1 MIFLF
6 NYEQGK
12 TSIYFLLYKLNKG
25 VHISCFNSKQVD
37 DINSSKP
44 NFLFSI
50 KKALLAQKRLH
61 YFYE

>member
-37 DINSSKP
+37 DINSSRP
-44 NFLFSI
+44 NFLFS
-50 KKALLAQKRLH
+50 KNKAVAKSK
-61 YFYE
+61 